1 MPHLNLGVNVKQQ
14 KPNSPTKNLS
24 GIKKALMAHPM
35 IYLIHDMYCHPET
48 SARSTKQA
56 PMYLLANRGNLDSA
70 VLRNSWFRQLF
81 VRNTETKGVYK
92 GAYVDIFD
100 ELQARI

>member
-1 MPHLNLGVNVKQQ
+1 M
-14 KPNSPTKNLS
+14 KP
-24 GIKKALMAHPM
+24 
-35 IYLIHDMYCHPET
+35 
-48 SARSTKQA
+48 A

-81 VRNTETKGVYK
+81 VRNTEKKGVYK